1 MGDIRITVNINN
13 KSNNLVNIKNK
24 ETSDI
29 DDGSCKNQ
37 EEAVM
42 PAEYCSTIDKQEN
55 INREWKGPRGLAG
68 GRTWLVQ
75 VVSFLWDIR
84 LV

>member
-13 KSNNLVNIKNK
+13 KRNNLVNINNK

-29 DDGSCKNQ
+29 DDDSCKNQ

-42 PAEYCSTIDKQEN
+42 PAEYCCTIEKQEN
-55 INREWKGPRGLAG
+55 INREWQGLAG
-68 GRTWLVQ
+68 SRTWVVQ
-75 VVSFLWDIR
+75 VVSFL
-84 LV
+84 

>member
-13 KSNNLVNIKNK
+13 KRNNLVNTNNK

-29 DDGSCKNQ
+29 YDDSCKNQ

-42 PAEYCSTIDKQEN
+42 TAEYCRTIKKQEN
-55 INREWKGPRGLAG
+55 INRGWKGPRGLAG
-68 GRTWLVQ
+68 SRTWLVQ
-75 VVSFLWDIR
+75 VVSFL
-84 LV
+84 

>member
-13 KSNNLVNIKNK
+13 KRNNLVNINNK

-29 DDGSCKNQ
+29 DDDSCKNQ

-42 PAEYCSTIDKQEN
+42 PAEYCCTIEKQEN

-68 GRTWLVQ
+68 SRPWFVQ
-75 VVSFLWDIR
+75 VVSFL
-84 LV
+84 